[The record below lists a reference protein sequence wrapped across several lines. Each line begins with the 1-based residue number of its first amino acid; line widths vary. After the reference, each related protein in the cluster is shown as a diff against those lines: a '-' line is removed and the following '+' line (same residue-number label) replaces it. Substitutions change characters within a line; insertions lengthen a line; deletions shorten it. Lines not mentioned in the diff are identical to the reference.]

1 MALFEITHRTVYRYA
16 KPVSFGEHR
25 ALLRP
30 RVSHDLH
37 LRHMDLRISPES
49 DLRWVSDVF
58 ANSVALI
65 RPKVAADHL
74 EVESCLMLERRDEER
89 FSVAPRGEV
98 IETYPFLYD
107 EDILPDLGAT
117 YLRHYPDNDGSVL
130 NFARRFIQDGIDSAE
145 LLARMMCAIR
155 SEIAYRPR
163 YEEGTQHPA
172 DTLAQGIGTCRD
184 FALLMMEAARALG
197 YAARFVTG
205 YLYDP
210 AIDRGAQGIRGAG
223 ASHAWVQIYLP
234 LSGWVEY
241 DPTNAI
247 IGGRNLIRV
256 AVARDP
262 SQAIPLSGT
271 FSGASE
277 DYLGME
283 VDVHVRSI
291 GAVEAPT
298 DEPVAN
304 SVCEAFALS
313 DARAPEEGTAAPV
326 PEPQAG

>member
-1 MALFEITHRTVYRYA
+1 MALYEITHRTRYA
-16 KPVSFGEHR
+16 YARPVQFGEHR

-37 LRHMDLRISPES
+37 LRSMELRVSPEANV
-49 DLRWVSDVF
+49 RWVSDVF

-65 RPKVAADHL
+65 WPQSNADHL
-74 EVESCLMLERRDEER
+74 QVESRILLERREEER

-98 IETYPFLYD
+98 FETYPFLYD
-107 EDILPDLGAT
+107 AAILPDLGT
-117 YLRHYPDNDGSVL
+117 TQQRHYPDNDGSVL
-130 NFARRFIQDGIDSAE
+130 TFARRFIEEGIDSAE

-155 SEIAYRPR
+155 AQIAYIPR

-172 DTLAQGIGTCRD
+172 DTLARGSGTCRD

-210 AIDRGAQGIRGAG
+210 PADAGIPRIRGAG
-223 ASHAWVQIYLP
+223 SSHAWVQIYLP

-247 IGGRNLIRV
+247 IGGRDLIRV

-271 FSGASE
+271 FQGAGT

-283 VDVHVRSI
+283 ISVDVHAI
-291 GAVEAPT
+291 GAFEQQSAAAP
-298 DEPVAN
+298 EP
-304 SVCEAFALS
+304 SVCDLFI
-313 DARAPEEGTAAPV
+313 AREQDRGKP
-326 PEPQAG
+326 

>member
-1 MALFEITHRTVYRYA
+1 MALFEITHRTIYRYA
-16 KPVSFGEHR
+16 EPVQFGEHR

-30 RVSHDLH
+30 RVGHDLH
-37 LRHMDLRISPES
+37 LRSMDLRVSPQAS
-49 DLRWVSDVF
+49 IRWVSDVF

-65 RPKVAADHL
+65 WPGQMSDTL
-74 EVESCLMLERRDEER
+74 EVESRLLLERREEER

-98 IETYPFLYD
+98 LETYPFRYD
-107 EDILPDLGAT
+107 EAILPDLGT
-117 YLRHYPDNDGSVL
+117 TQQRHYPDNDGSVL

-172 DTLAQGIGTCRD
+172 DTLAFGSGTCRD

-205 YLYDP
+205 YLYD
-210 AIDRGAQGIRGAG
+210 ATMESNGQRIRGAG

-241 DPTNAI
+241 DPTNAL
-247 IGGRNLIRV
+247 IGGRDLIRV

-262 SQAIPLSGT
+262 RQAIPLSGS
-271 FSGASE
+271 FQGSGGA
-277 DYLGME
+277 YLGME
-283 VDVHVRSI
+283 VSVDV
-291 GAVEAPT
+291 
-298 DEPVAN
+298 N
-304 SVCEAFALS
+304 SVGPVENIDLQ
-313 DARAPEEGTAAPV
+313 RA
-326 PEPQAG
+326 EPSVCDSFSSS

>member
-1 MALFEITHRTVYRYA
+1 MASFEITHRTIYRYA
-16 KPVSFGEHR
+16 EPVKFGEHR

-37 LRHMDLRISPES
+37 LRSMELTISPES
-49 DLRWVSDVF
+49 DVRWVSDVF

-65 RPKVAADHL
+65 RPKVEADHL
-74 EVESCLMLERRDEER
+74 EVVSCMLLERHEEER

-98 IETYPFLYD
+98 IETYPFFYD
-107 EDILPDLGAT
+107 EAILPDLGGT
-117 YLRHYPDNDGSVL
+117 FERHYPDNDGSVL

-155 SEIAYRPR
+155 AEIAYRPR

-172 DTLAQGIGTCRD
+172 DTLSCGSGTCRD
-184 FALLMMEAARALG
+184 LALLMMEAARALG

-210 AIDRGAQGIRGAG
+210 SMDSDNQEIRGAG

-241 DPTNAI
+241 DPTNAL
-247 IGGRNLIRV
+247 IGGRDLIRV

-271 FSGASE
+271 FEGLNTA
-277 DYLGME
+277 YQGME
-283 VDVHVRSI
+283 VSVEVRAIDGSN
-291 GAVEAPT
+291 T
-298 DEPVAN
+298 QMRDAN
-304 SVCEAFALS
+304 STSVCEPL
-313 DARAPEEGTAAPV
+313 
-326 PEPQAG
+326 PQGGDGSEMAQTQQGGPGPS

>member
-16 KPVSFGEHR
+16 QPVRFGEHR

-37 LRHMDLRISPES
+37 LRSMELRVSPRS
-49 DLRWVSDVF
+49 KIRWVSDVF

-65 RPKVAADHL
+65 GPEETADTL
-74 EVESCLMLERRDEER
+74 EVESRLLLERREEER

-107 EDILPDLGAT
+107 EAILPDLGT
-117 YLRHYPDNDGSVL
+117 TQQRHYPDNDGSVL
-130 NFARRFIQDGIDSAE
+130 TFARRFIQDGIDSAE

-172 DTLAQGIGTCRD
+172 DTLALASGTCRD
-184 FALLMMEAARALG
+184 FALLMMETARALG

-205 YLYDP
+205 YLYDAP
-210 AIDRGAQGIRGAG
+210 ADGNAPAIRGAG

-241 DPTNAI
+241 DPTNAL
-247 IGGRNLIRV
+247 IGGRDLIRV

-262 SQAIPLSGT
+262 RQAIPLSGS
-271 FSGASE
+271 FQGAAGA
-277 DYLGME
+277 YQGME
-283 VDVHVRSI
+283 VSVDVHAI
-291 GAVEAPT
+291 GSVDGQDARHP
-298 DEPVAN
+298 DP
-304 SVCEAFALS
+304 SVCDTFS
-313 DARAPEEGTAAPV
+313 NG
-326 PEPQAG
+326 

>member
-16 KPVSFGEHR
+16 QPVRFGEHR

-37 LRHMDLRISPES
+37 LRSMELRVSPRS
-49 DLRWVSDVF
+49 KIRWVSDVF

-65 RPKVAADHL
+65 GPEETADTL
-74 EVESCLMLERRDEER
+74 EVESRLLLERREEER

-107 EDILPDLGAT
+107 DAILPDLGT
-117 YLRHYPDNDGSVL
+117 TQQRHYPDNDGSIL
-130 NFARRFIQDGIDSAE
+130 TFARRFIQDRIDSAE

-172 DTLAQGIGTCRD
+172 DTLALASGTCRD

-205 YLYDP
+205 YLYDAQADGNAP
-210 AIDRGAQGIRGAG
+210 AIRGAG

-241 DPTNAI
+241 DPTNAL
-247 IGGRNLIRV
+247 IGGRDLIRV

-262 SQAIPLSGT
+262 RQAIPLSGS
-271 FSGASE
+271 FQGAAGA
-277 DYLGME
+277 YQGME
-283 VDVHVRSI
+283 VSVDVHSI
-291 GAVEAPT
+291 GSVDNQDAWRP
-298 DEPVAN
+298 EP
-304 SVCEAFALS
+304 SVCDTIS
-313 DARAPEEGTAAPV
+313 NG
-326 PEPQAG
+326 

>member
-1 MALFEITHRTVYRYA
+1 MALFEITHRTTYRYA
-16 KPVSFGEHR
+16 WPVRFGEHR

-30 RVSHDLH
+30 RGSHDLH
-37 LRHMDLRISPES
+37 LRSMELTVSPS
-49 DLRWVSDVF
+49 STVRWVSDVF

-65 RPKVAADHL
+65 RPTEAADTL
-74 EVESCLMLERRDEER
+74 EVTSRLLLERREEER

-98 IETYPFLYD
+98 IEAYPFRY
-107 EDILPDLGAT
+107 ETAILPDLGT
-117 YLRHYPDNDGSVL
+117 TQQRHYPDNDGSVL
-130 NFARRFIQDGIDSAE
+130 NFARRFIQDGTDSAS
-145 LLARMMCAIR
+145 LLARMMCTIR

-172 DTLAQGIGTCRD
+172 DTLALGSGTCRD

-210 AIDRGAQGIRGAG
+210 SVDGAALAIRGAG

-241 DPTNAI
+241 DPTNAL
-247 IGGRNLIRV
+247 IGGRDLIRV

-262 SQAIPLSGT
+262 RQAIPLSGT
-271 FSGASE
+271 FEGSGG
-277 DYLGME
+277 DHLGME
-283 VDVHVRSI
+283 ISVEVRAIS
-291 GAVEAPT
+291 ALDPARSERPA
-298 DEPVAN
+298 A
-304 SVCEAFALS
+304 SVCDAFS
-313 DARAPEEGTAAPV
+313 TPN
-326 PEPQAG
+326 

>member
-1 MALFEITHRTVYRYA
+1 MALFEITHRTTYRYWQA
-16 KPVSFGEHR
+16 VRFGEHR

-37 LRHMDLRISPES
+37 LRSMELRISPQS
-49 DLRWVSDVF
+49 SVRWVSDVF

-65 RPKVAADHL
+65 RPEEMSNQL
-74 EVESCLMLERRDEER
+74 EVESRLLLERREEER

-98 IETYPFLYD
+98 IETYPFRYD
-107 EDILPDLGAT
+107 EAILPDLGT
-117 YLRHYPDNDGSVL
+117 TQQRHYPDNDGSVL
-130 NFARRFIQDGIDSAE
+130 NFARRFIQDGIDSAD

-172 DTLAQGIGTCRD
+172 DTLALGSGTCRD

-205 YLYDP
+205 YLYDATVDGNSP
-210 AIDRGAQGIRGAG
+210 SIRGAG

-241 DPTNAI
+241 DPTNAL
-247 IGGRNLIRV
+247 IGGRDLIRV

-262 SQAIPLSGT
+262 RQAIPLSGS
-271 FSGASE
+271 FQGNSGA
-277 DYLGME
+277 YQGME
-283 VDVHVRSI
+283 VTVDVHSI
-291 GAVEAPT
+291 GQVEGAET
-298 DEPVAN
+298 RDAEP
-304 SVCEAFALS
+304 SVCDTFA
-313 DARAPEEGTAAPV
+313 
-326 PEPQAG
+326 AG